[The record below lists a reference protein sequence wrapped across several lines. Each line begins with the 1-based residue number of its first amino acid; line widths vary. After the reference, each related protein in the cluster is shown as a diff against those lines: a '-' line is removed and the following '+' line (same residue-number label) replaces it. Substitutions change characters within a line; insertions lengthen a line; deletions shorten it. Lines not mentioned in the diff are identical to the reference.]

1 MSKTESIG
9 LKGAKIIGDKKVS
22 SLLHLTWPAR
32 HDGGMAASAQP
43 ITKDQ
48 VDIAAVALKKLRG
61 SARYRADHHAEFGF
75 TEILKLY
82 AEQQDDGYVH
92 TDRFGEVKVSKPS
105 KRRERG
111 LKFHLLLEN
120 FLSFPPLERIR
131 LFMSGNCP
139 VVAEEIDYSE
149 ERRPSVT
156 VRLPE

>member
-1 MSKTESIG
+1 MRYDYAPDATVVTS
-9 LKGAKIIGDKKVS
+9 AK
-22 SLLHLTWPAR
+22 
-32 HDGGMAASAQP
+32 P

-61 SARYRADHHAEFGF
+61 NARYKADAAAEYGF
-75 TEILKLY
+75 LEILKLY

-105 KRRERG
+105 KRKERG

-120 FLSFPPLERIR
+120 FLSFTPLERISR
-131 LFMSGNCP
+131 FMSGNRP

-156 VRLPE
+156 VKLPD

>member
-1 MSKTESIG
+1 MSGT
-9 LKGAKIIGDKKVS
+9 
-22 SLLHLTWPAR
+22 
-32 HDGGMAASAQP
+32 P
-43 ITKDQ
+43 ITAEQ
-48 VDIAAVALKKLRG
+48 AAISAVALKKLRG
-61 SARYRADHHAEFGF
+61 NARYKADAAAEYGF
-75 TEILKLY
+75 LEILKLY

-111 LKFHLLLEN
+111 LKFSLLLGN

-131 LFMSGNCP
+131 LFMSGNRP